1 MPSHATASR
10 CLDFLTSQSPT
21 LKEGRHLSTVVLT
34 PRIDDR
40 GTKVAAEKTYS
51 LVVAVLFPRTSFP
64 IAKTFWQHTG
74 EGISSRRAEVFHEAF
89 IKGHLVVNPASQHPT
104 TSEIHAVALTNPSHI
119 SKGPQRYR
127 KRSANNSSHA
137 PNGKVTTEGTPPET
151 FKDHVQFVEER
162 FGRNLDPK
170 LAENAKFAIRRR
182 IAGALIAD
190 LDLHETLE
198 KVEVT
203 GHERGVPGFSVD
215 HVYLYPSGMSSI
227 FNTHR
232 ILLKCR
238 GEMKSICFGFVF
250 HGTLPRFRY

>member
-1 MPSHATASR
+1 M
-10 CLDFLTSQSPT
+10 
-21 LKEGRHLSTVVLT
+21 STVVLT
-34 PRIDDR
+34 PRIESP
-40 GTKVAAEKTYS
+40 GTKVAPEKACP
-51 LVVAVLFPRTSFP
+51 LVVAVLFPCTSFP

-74 EGISSRRAEVFHEAF
+74 EGISSRRAEVFHDALT
-89 IKGHLVVNPASQHPT
+89 KGHLVVSHASQYPPN
-104 TSEIHAVALTNPSHI
+104 SEINTIALADRSQI

-127 KRSANNSSHA
+127 KRSANHPSHVA
-137 PNGKVTTEGTPPET
+137 NAENNTEGTPSET
-151 FKDHVQFVEER
+151 IKDHVQFVEER

-232 ILLKCR
+232 VLLKCR

-250 HGTLPRFRY
+250 HATLPQLRH

>member
-1 MPSHATASR
+1 MVSHAAN
-10 CLDFLTSQSPT
+10 CSP
-21 LKEGRHLSTVVLT
+21 K
-34 PRIDDR
+34 
-40 GTKVAAEKTYS
+40 
-51 LVVAVLFPRTSFP
+51 
-64 IAKTFWQHTG
+64 
-74 EGISSRRAEVFHEAF
+74 
-89 IKGHLVVNPASQHPT
+89 
-104 TSEIHAVALTNPSHI
+104 SEIHAIALASPSQI

-127 KRSANNSSHA
+127 RGCAKSSSHA
-137 PNGKVTTEGTPPET
+137 ANAET
-151 FKDHVQFVEER
+151 IKDHVQFVEER

-203 GHERGVPGFSVD
+203 GHERGVAGFSVD

-250 HGTLPRFRY
+250 HAMLP

>member
-1 MPSHATASR
+1 MGHAAK
-10 CLDFLTSQSPT
+10 CSP
-21 LKEGRHLSTVVLT
+21 K
-34 PRIDDR
+34 
-40 GTKVAAEKTYS
+40 
-51 LVVAVLFPRTSFP
+51 
-64 IAKTFWQHTG
+64 
-74 EGISSRRAEVFHEAF
+74 
-89 IKGHLVVNPASQHPT
+89 
-104 TSEIHAVALTNPSHI
+104 SEIHAIASASPSHI
-119 SKGPQRYR
+119 SKGPQRYQ
-127 KRSANNSSHA
+127 KKFADSPSHA
-137 PNGKVTTEGTPPET
+137 ANAETTAEGLSLEII
-151 FKDHVQFVEER
+151 KDHVQFVEER

-203 GHERGVPGFSVD
+203 GHERGVDGFSVD

-232 ILLKCR
+232 FLLKCR

-250 HGTLPRFRY
+250 HAMLP